1 MIYNPLDRRRAEEF
15 ARLLESDGP
24 TLPHARD
31 RAHASG
37 VSTETFGELVGVT
50 ERLHDLGEQMNAA
63 ATPSADWRDATR
75 RRLMAV
81 AADEGIGAT
90 ARHRASASVPET
102 EKPPVLDEIFPSRPR
117 GGRRLAIV
125 AALLTGTVAVSG
137 VSAASGDALPGD
149 TLYNVKRS
157 TERAQLALAGNDLGR
172 AQLHLE
178 FAGTRIEEAAA
189 LDDESDAANAL
200 NDAASEL
207 RSGAALLGELAVE
220 SGEAA
225 PLDYIDLFTNEHRWT
240 LEELVSG
247 LDGEAVQAGEDLL
260 VLVENAALRSV
271 ELRSALDCT
280 ESGGPA
286 DELGPIP
293 AGCDAAEG
301 TAESAGPS
309 EQGPTEASTGGS
321 GTTESETADSPETPS
336 TAPSSPGAGSA
347 SPGAVG
353 DVTDPLTDAA
363 SELVTGE
370 APGDEQQQSEAEG
383 GVLDEL
389 SGIVK
394 DLFG

>member
-1 MIYNPLDRRRAEEF
+1 M
-15 ARLLESDGP
+15 
-24 TLPHARD
+24 
-31 RAHASG
+31 
-37 VSTETFGELVGVT
+37 STETFGELVGVA

-90 ARHRASASVPET
+90 ARHRASASVPDT
-102 EKPPVLDEIFPSRPR
+102 EKPPVLDEIFPRRPR

-137 VSAASGDALPGD
+137 VSAASGNALPGD

-189 LDDESDAANAL
+189 LDDESDTANAL

-247 LDGEAVQAGEDLL
+247 LDGEALGAGEDLL

-280 ESGGPA
+280 ESGGPT

-293 AGCDAAEG
+293 AGCEAADG
-301 TAESAGPS
+301 PAESAEPS
-309 EQGPTEASTGGS
+309 EQEPDDASTGGS

-336 TAPSSPGAGSA
+336 TAPSSPGPGSA
-347 SPGAVG
+347 SPGVVG

-363 SELVTGE
+363 SEL
-370 APGDEQQQSEAEG
+370 APGEDSGDEPRQETEG

>member
-24 TLPHARD
+24 ALPHSRE

-37 VSTETFGELVGVT
+37 VSTETFGELLGVT

-81 AADEGIGAT
+81 AADEGIGST
-90 ARHRASASVPET
+90 ARHRASASVPDT
-102 EKPPVLDEIFPSRPR
+102 ERPPVLDEMFPRRPR

-125 AALLTGTVAVSG
+125 TALLTGTVAVSG

-157 TERAQLALAGNDLGR
+157 TERAQLALAGDQLGR

-178 FAGTRIEEAAA
+178 FASTRIEEAGA

-200 NDAASEL
+200 NDAAGEL
-207 RSGAALLGELAVE
+207 HSGAALLGELAVE
-220 SGEAA
+220 NGEAA

-247 LDGEAVQAGEDLL
+247 LDGEAAQAGEELL
-260 VLVENAALRSV
+260 ALVESAALRSV
-271 ELRSALDCT
+271 ELREALDCT
-280 ESGGPA
+280 EAGGPS
-286 DELGPIP
+286 DRLGPIP
-293 AGCDAAEG
+293 GQCD
-301 TAESAGPS
+301 TAENTVESADPS
-309 EQGPTEASTGGS
+309 EEADAETEPAEDEPAEDAVADAP
-321 GTTESETADSPETPS
+321 ESPS
-336 TAPSSPGAGSA
+336 TAPSEGAGSG
-347 SPGAVG
+347 SSGPL
-353 DVTDPLTDAA
+353 DEVTDSLTDAV
-363 SELVTGE
+363 SEPAAGE
-370 APGDEQQQSEAEG
+370 TAEDEEEQQGSG